1 MLSIEDLREELY
13 AVLKISEFSLNR
25 RDRRD
30 FKSFIVGDNLA
41 FALTMAGEKV
51 KEIPVYNNLWES
63 NYKGT
68 NYDLLLDY
76 LLETTDLQDFN
87 IQVCKKD
94 SLFLIFNRKSGEKLL
109 DVVCKEP
116 KDVVII
122 FKRFLKDF
130 NSWEEVKDYLN
141 SKAKGSTLSDDYLEY
156 AVSHNCNDLDDEILS
171 ILNDK
176 IAEEVSVVD
185 YDYLAD
191 KHVFCKCPNVILASE
206 DFKKKK
212 DITRAKLGMSHYFYS
227 EAYLVSEYL
236 SKLLLKSD
244 ELVVQLDDCYVW
256 LNTCEP
262 DDLKGSLKSII
273 NG

>member
-1 MLSIEDLREELY
+1 MLSIEDLRKELH
-13 AVLKISEFSLNR
+13 AVLKISKLSGS
-25 RDRRD
+25 RDREG
-30 FKSFIVGDNLA
+30 FKSFLVDDNLA
-41 FALTMAGEKV
+41 YALVMAGEKV
-51 KEIPVYNNLWES
+51 TKFPVHSLWES

-87 IQVCKKD
+87 IQVCKNGP
-94 SLFLIFNRKSGEKLL
+94 SYSIFNRKSGEKLFR
-109 DVVCKEP
+109 VICKEP
-116 KDVVII
+116 KDVVIL
-122 FKRFLKDF
+122 FKQFLKDF
-130 NSWEEVKDYLN
+130 NSWEEVRDYLN
-141 SKAKGSTLSDDYLEY
+141 SKAKGSELSDDYLEY
-156 AVSHNCNDLDDEILS
+156 AVSYNYNDLDDEILS
-171 ILNDK
+171 VLNDK
-176 IAEEVSVVD
+176 IAEDDSMVD

-236 SKLLLKSD
+236 SKLLLKSG
-244 ELVVQLDDCYVW
+244 ELVVQLGDCYVW

>member
-1 MLSIEDLREELY
+1 MLSIEDLRKELY
-13 AVLKISEFSLNR
+13 AVLTISEFSLNGQ
-25 RDRRD
+25 DRRD

-68 NYDLLLDY
+68 NYGLLLDY

-87 IQVCKKD
+87 IQVCKNGT
-94 SLFLIFNRKSGEKLL
+94 SYSFFNRKSGEEFFK
-109 DVVCKEP
+109 VVSKAP
-116 KDVVII
+116 KDVVIF
-122 FKRFLKDF
+122 FKQFLNDF
-130 NSWEEVKDYLN
+130 NSWEDVKDYLN
-141 SKAKGSTLSDDYLEY
+141 SKAKGSALADDYLNY
-156 AVSHNCNDLDDEILS
+156 VASYNYTDLDDEILS

-176 IAEEVSVVD
+176 IAEDGSMTD

-212 DITRAKLGMSHYFYS
+212 DITKAKLGMSHYFYS

-236 SKLLLKSD
+236 SRLLLKSD